1 MNVKTLATASALAST
16 LIFAQAGVA
25 FAQTA
30 PVTPVAGTMKAMRA
44 MRANFRGS
52 VTAINGSTMTVYR
65 AGTTV
70 SVDGSSAKLIRRFGA
85 ASSVS
90 EFSVGDMVAVQGT
103 WTDSSKTAV
112 TAKIIRDVSIQK
124 RHDVFSG
131 KVTSVSDTGFEVQ
144 TMKRATQ
151 TVTVNANTKYY
162 GRTKKAA
169 MTLSNIQVGDR
180 VTVRGLWDRTLKTI
194 TEVDY
199 VRDASFPSKTTVKM
213 TDQNNQDNQK

>member
-1 MNVKTLATASALAST
+1 
-16 LIFAQAGVA
+16 
-25 FAQTA
+25 
-30 PVTPVAGTMKAMRA
+30 
-44 MRANFRGS
+44 
-52 VTAINGSTMTVYR
+52 
-65 AGTTV
+65 V
-70 SVDGSSAKLIRRFGA
+70 SVDGSNAKLIRRFGA

-151 TVTVNANTKYY
+151 TVTVNANTKFY
-162 GRTKKAA
+162 GRTKKAT

-199 VRDASFPSKTTVKM
+199 VRDASFPAKKAPVNHKDDNN
-213 TDQNNQDNQK
+213 DQ